1 MRPSQVTYQGRF
13 YYHCAFTAPAKHPLE
28 MHTYICSRYLYMYAC
43 SWVCHWEWVV
53 VGMLG
58 PDAVTVCVVVCSH
71 AFRSVYVRR
80 LWMKKKEKNAT
91 FFLKSDCNLQ
101 MLLVL
106 LQDVQLFPNV
116 VTDSVLISS
125 SSWLWP
131 WTSPMRCIWWLM
143 GNSELRSGL
152 VLHSKAKFGV
162 VSHEAPVARITSH
175 SLPYIIFYPTNS
187 INITDAIRS
196 HSHQRQRPKDFQ

>member
-1 MRPSQVTYQGRF
+1 MRPSQVTHQGRL

-43 SWVCHWEWVV
+43 SWVCHSEWEI

-58 PDAVTVCVVVCSH
+58 HAWSVCCVSGKQCDCVWSSAVHCVMHFVQSTCA
-71 AFRSVYVRR
+71 AFGLR
-80 LWMKKKEKNAT
+80 KKKKDLT
-91 FFLKSDCNLQ
+91 CFLERDFNLQ

-106 LQDVQLFPNV
+106 LQDAQLYPSV
-116 VTDSVLISS
+116 VTDSVLISW

-143 GNSELRSGL
+143 GNSGLRSGL
-152 VLHSKAKFGV
+152 VLH
-162 VSHEAPVARITSH
+162 
-175 SLPYIIFYPTNS
+175 
-187 INITDAIRS
+187 
-196 HSHQRQRPKDFQ
+196 